1 MTEFGAIVDIAQ
13 AFNAANRVRKEVG
26 NMVGEFESRNGHREG
41 VPDDVARAIR
51 RKEAS
56 RSRKGNAAEA
66 DADFSSTNAE
76 GFVANPSESKAL
88 ASYRLAKDYMSELGK
103 QQALADY
110 RQRIEG
116 SAWLQFAEGVRGAVH
131 SHESLRAFRA
141 LVPVPT
147 PELEAILNSE
157 ITAIA
162 KMQKHVKQ
170 AIGNW
175 QAVVNQLQ
183 AYDAAIIGEFAE
195 AKNSFLSSNVTIGA
209 AQKDMVE
216 LEGLLG
222 RTPMEAADYVGKK
235 VRLDSLKRE
244 KRTAGHMQEEA
255 AQMLVYTVKQSEVVQ
270 AKEEMVEK
278 GLHVFRL
285 VNDYFGTFL
294 NFVQNTRAAD
304 SVIPKLAETM
314 QLVSDCYRTLSTVL
328 EGRNAETT
336 AAAENLASGA
346 KSISYKVFPNAHTE
360 AQKQKSIM
368 EKADNATNFT
378 EQAWKLLRGNGYDAA
393 NSANGAGQR
402 EAAPTAA

>member
-1 MTEFGAIVDIAQ
+1 MTELGAVVDIAQ
-13 AFNAANRVRKEVG
+13 AFNAANRIGKEVG

-66 DADFSSTNAE
+66 DADFSGANTE

-88 ASYRLAKDYMSELGK
+88 ASYRLAKDCMSELGK

-110 RQRIEG
+110 RQRVEG
-116 SAWLQFAEGVRGAVH
+116 SAWLQFVEGLRGAVH
-131 SHESLRAFRA
+131 SHDSLRAFRGV
-141 LVPVPT
+141 VPEPT
-147 PELEAILNSE
+147 PVLEAILNSE
-157 ITAIA
+157 ITSIA

-195 AKNSFLSSNVTIGA
+195 AKNSFLGNNVTIGK
-209 AQKDMVE
+209 AQKDMAE

-255 AQMLVYTVKQSEVVQ
+255 AQILVYTVKQSEVVQ

-336 AAAENLASGA
+336 AAAESLASGA
-346 KSISYKVFPNAHTE
+346 KGISYKVFPNAHTE

-393 NSANGAGQR
+393 NSANGAGQH